1 MNLKHVALLTCLAL
15 IVCTGSLRADNTAY
29 ATTESGDFG
38 TIDLNTGAFT
48 LLGNSG
54 LTLSGLGVSGGNLY
68 GVTYTSAAG
77 TLFQINPA
85 NGALTTIG
93 SSGVDYYDFGS
104 TLTGLYALTEVS
116 GNTDLYSI
124 NPTTGAATLIGATGV
139 AAVGI
144 SNLSSNSS
152 TLYFASGASL
162 YTINTTT
169 GVGTLVGTMGDV
181 EMGALVTETGTL
193 YGGQDFPGPPFAVDT
208 INTTT
213 GAATT
218 GPTVT
223 GLPSGDYFFGLAP
236 AATVP
241 EPCTLLLLSC
251 ALGGCGLLR
260 RRNAAQVIR

>member
-15 IVCTGSLRADNTAY
+15 IVCTGTLRADNTAY
-29 ATTESGDFG
+29 VTFFGGNFG

-54 LTLSGLGVSGGNLY
+54 QTLSGLGVYGGNLY
-68 GVTYTSAAG
+68 GVTYTVPSG
-77 TLFQINPA
+77 SFYQVNPA
-85 NGALTTIG
+85 NGALTAIG
-93 SSGVDYYDFGS
+93 SPSGVDYYDFGS
-104 TLTGLYALTEVS
+104 TLTGLYALVQVT

-139 AAVGI
+139 AASGVN
-144 SNLSSNSS
+144 NLSTNSS
-152 TLYFASGASL
+152 TLYFTSGGDL
-162 YTINTTT
+162 YTINTST
-169 GVGTLVGTMGDV
+169 GIGTLVGYSGGPNF
-181 EMGALVTETGTL
+181 GALVTEGGTL
-193 YGGQDFPGPPFAVDT
+193 YGGQSSPTYAVDT

-218 GPTVT
+218 GPALSGAGA
-223 GLPSGDYFFGLAP
+223 GLFYGLAP
-236 AATVP
+236 TTTVP

-260 RRNAAQVIR
+260 RRNTA